1 MTKHSRTRVD
11 ISKICHQ
18 YDLIGLSPILP
29 LADLNHDRWLA
40 PEQAPIVVLEPWLW
54 KGWGSLC
61 RFPQHSKTT
70 YGKLCLSLTLLSE
83 V

>member
-1 MTKHSRTRVD
+1 MTKHFRTRVD

-18 YDLIGLSPILP
+18 YDPFLIGLSPIVP

-54 KGWGSLC
+54 KECGSI
-61 RFPQHSKTT
+61 
-70 YGKLCLSLTLLSE
+70 LSLA
-83 V
+83 